1 MPLPYKP
8 GDHGAEVVYWQKWFN
23 RAYRS
28 YAPGVD
34 GYYGSDEVN
43 SVSKMQT
50 KVSPPQPVT
59 GIFDQE
65 LAAAAGYKP
74 PTTAL
79 QTGKRVLGVVFR
91 GTGGVIGEDLVS
103 LTCQGAVDLV
113 EEQNPPWAATMGGLP
128 VGIAGGVSDPSMDK
142 GAAAA
147 AVAGKAMVDARIK
160 ADPSLGIV
168 IGGYSAGAGPA
179 AEVREYVKANYPA
192 NYVCSFSFGDFVRPP
207 GGCYYPY
214 GPGVDPGGQGIG
226 MKHSG
231 DVTDSRHCWLSN
243 HTAPPGM
250 GVDMYTIVPLGV
262 VGDIM
267 RHCEDMVGEFAF
279 TDMLAWL
286 QALIRDLPVVVAD
299 AGITMPAVLGGL
311 AGGPAGLA
319 GFALPLLIGSL
330 GGIIGGGNP
339 DTLTGTA
346 AAAKAAVIA
355 LTFLFAGT
363 GPHIRYH
370 LDEVWPGCTYLQ
382 LAIQHVRFWS
392 TAYLSQHAA

>member
-1 MPLPYKP
+1 MPLPYKL
-8 GDHGAEVVYWQKWFN
+8 GDHGAEIAYWQRWFDREY
-23 RAYRS
+23 RA
-28 YAPGVD
+28 YAPGFD
-34 GYYGSDEVN
+34 GYYGNDETNAVSIMQRKVN
-43 SVSKMQT
+43 
-50 KVSPPQPVT
+50 PPQPVT
-59 GIFDQE
+59 GIFDQK
-65 LAAAAGYKP
+65 LADAVGYHP

-79 QTGKRVLGVVFR
+79 DTGKRVLAIVFR
-91 GTGGVIGEDLVS
+91 GTGGIIGADLVS
-103 LTCQGAVDLV
+103 RVCQGAVDLV

-128 VGIAGGVSDPSMDK
+128 VGVAGNVSDPSMDK

-147 AVAGKAMVDARIK
+147 AVAGKAMVDQRLR
-160 ADPSLGIV
+160 ADPTLGIV

-179 AEVREYVKANYPA
+179 AEVREYVKDKYPN

-207 GGCYYPY
+207 GGCYYPF

-231 DVTDSRHCWLSN
+231 DVTDPRHCWLSN

-279 TDMLAWL
+279 TDMMAWL
-286 QALIRDLPVVVAD
+286 QALIRDLPVVIAD
-299 AGITMPAVLGGL
+299 AGITMPAVMGAL

-319 GFALPLLIGSL
+319 GFALPLMISSL
-330 GGIIGGGNP
+330 GGLIGGGNP

-370 LDEVWPGCTYLQ
+370 IDEVWPGCTYLQ

-392 TAYLSQHAA
+392 TAYLSQHPA